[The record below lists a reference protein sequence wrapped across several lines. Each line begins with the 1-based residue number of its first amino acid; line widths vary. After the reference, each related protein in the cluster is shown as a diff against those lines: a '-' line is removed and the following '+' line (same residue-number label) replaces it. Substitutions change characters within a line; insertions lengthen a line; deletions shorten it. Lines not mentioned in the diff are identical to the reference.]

1 MGKPPG
7 PTHAVARDA
16 LEAYKQA
23 RLAFVNALN
32 EMLRKDDPSLDAAL
46 LDGECLALLHRP
58 LVQDIV
64 PGIQTSAL
72 AAMRALAS
80 RVDRAGDVLA
90 TPETLKKIV
99 SSLSHADPNV
109 VVAGCGVARALA
121 SKREAHVRALF
132 DAGALPPLREA
143 LDSLNPEILDAAAKC
158 AVAVAQ
164 ASPWAAERMLD
175 SPPPPASSPETEEKE
190 NRRVFAT
197 PSDASELSTAAV
209 HEKRV
214 TSEKHKQSGGKKEA
228 VRGKGHS
235 LLECLCSVSSDA
247 KTSLATRATIA
258 RFFEACAAH
267 GEALASR
274 VVRDADCAGAVTR
287 LARDAGLALAAGAG
301 AVRARA
307 TAFAAAA
314 EMARHADALAL
325 AVRDAGIVPDALL
338 GCCETNDLFVPEAAA
353 TREAATA
360 CLRALASKTPELAE
374 SLIEAG
380 AAASLTDSLSLEKG
394 GKRAALAAQTLGFLA
409 DYKPS
414 TAAAVCGADGGRA
427 LVRCLERAETGDVA
441 AAAAWALGCVA
452 RHGTNTAS
460 VLAKNG
466 AIRALLSCYAG
477 VQADRHLTLR
487 EKAKASLKAL
497 IKKCGGLE
505 TIDALVS
512 AETPGPILRHVLAE
526 FAERLGKDVAAKRAF
541 VTSGGLM
548 RLQGVLRAHDKDVA
562 AAAAAAKAAA
572 KGDVAGAAV
581 TSFSTSSAAIG
592 LSRPL
597 LDERALRDAKKIN
610 SVFPPDVVSYYLYC

>member
-7 PTHAVARDA
+7 STHAVARDA

-23 RLAFVNALN
+23 RLAFVNSLN

-58 LVQDIV
+58 LAQDIV

-90 TPETLKKIV
+90 TPETLGKIV
-99 SSLSHADPNV
+99 SSLSHADPAV

-132 DAGALPPLREA
+132 DAGALPPLRRA
-143 LDSLNPEILDAAAKC
+143 LDALNPEILEAAAKC

-164 ASPWAAERMLD
+164 ASPWAAERLLD
-175 SPPPPASSPETEEKE
+175 APPARAARAPADEDEDDDADEENDTRKTSSTREIRPGRFDAVIKPIKP
-190 NRRVFAT
+190 AT
-197 PSDASELSTAAV
+197 
-209 HEKRV
+209 
-214 TSEKHKQSGGKKEA
+214 
-228 VRGKGHS
+228 
-235 LLECLCSVSSDA
+235 LLECLCSASANA
-247 KTSLATRATIA
+247 KTSLSTRATIA
-258 RFFEACAAH
+258 RLFEACAAH

-274 VVRDADCAGAVTR
+274 VARDADCAGAVTR

-301 AVRARA
+301 AARARA

-325 AVRDAGIVPDALL
+325 AVRDAGVLREALV
-338 GCCETNDLFVPEAAA
+338 GCCERSDAFPVEAAA

-360 CLRALASKTPELAE
+360 LLRALASKTPELAT

-380 AAASLTDSLSLEKG
+380 AAASLTDSLAVEKG

-414 TAAAVCGADGGRA
+414 TALSVCGVDGGRA
-427 LVRCLERAETGDVA
+427 LVRCLESAETGDVA
-441 AAAAWALGCVA
+441 AAAAWALGCIA
-452 RHGTNTAS
+452 RHGSPTAS

-466 AIRALLSCYAG
+466 AIGALLRCYAG

-487 EKAKASLKAL
+487 EKAKASLKSL
-497 IKKCGGLE
+497 IRKCGGLE

-512 AETPGPILRHVLAE
+512 AETPGPILRHVLSE

-548 RLQGVLRAHDKDVA
+548 RLQGVLRAHEKDVA
-562 AAAAAAKAAA
+562 AAA
-572 KGDVAGAAV
+572 KGDIAGGAAV
-581 TSFSTSSAAIG
+581 ATSSAAIG
-592 LSRPL
+592 EARPL
-597 LDERALRDAKKIN
+597 LDERGLRDAKKIN

>member
-7 PTHAVARDA
+7 STHAVARDA

-23 RLAFVNALN
+23 RLAFVNSLN

-58 LVQDIV
+58 LAQDIV

-90 TPETLKKIV
+90 TPETLGKIV
-99 SSLSHADPNV
+99 SSLSHADPAV

-132 DAGALPPLREA
+132 DAGVLPPLRRA
-143 LDSLNPEILDAAAKC
+143 LDALNPEILEAAAKC

-164 ASPWAAERMLD
+164 ASPWAAERLLD
-175 SPPPPASSPETEEKE
+175 APPARAARAPADKDEENDVDEENDTRKTSSTHANKPEGGHAANKP
-190 NRRVFAT
+190 AT
-197 PSDASELSTAAV
+197 
-209 HEKRV
+209 
-214 TSEKHKQSGGKKEA
+214 
-228 VRGKGHS
+228 
-235 LLECLCSVSSDA
+235 LLECLCSASANA
-247 KTSLATRATIA
+247 KTSLSTRATIA
-258 RFFEACAAH
+258 RLFEACAAH

-301 AVRARA
+301 AARARA

-325 AVRDAGIVPDALL
+325 AVRDAGVLREALV
-338 GCCETNDLFVPEAAA
+338 GCCERSDAFPVEAAA

-360 CLRALASKTPELAE
+360 LLRALASKTPELAT

-380 AAASLTDSLSLEKG
+380 AAASLTDSLAMEKG

-414 TAAAVCGADGGRA
+414 TALSVCGVDGGRA
-427 LVRCLERAETGDVA
+427 LVRCLESAETGDVA
-441 AAAAWALGCVA
+441 AAAAWALGCIA
-452 RHGTNTAS
+452 RHGTPTAS

-466 AIRALLSCYAG
+466 AIGALLRCYAG

-487 EKAKASLKAL
+487 EKAKASLKSL
-497 IKKCGGLE
+497 IRKCGGLE

-512 AETPGPILRHVLAE
+512 AETPGPILRHVLSE

-548 RLQGVLRAHDKDVA
+548 RLQGVLRAHEKDVA
-562 AAAAAAKAAA
+562 AAA
-572 KGDVAGAAV
+572 KGDVAGGAAV
-581 TSFSTSSAAIG
+581 ATSSAVIG
-592 LSRPL
+592 EARPL
-597 LDERALRDAKKIN
+597 LDERGLRDAKKIN

>member
-7 PTHAVARDA
+7 STHAVARDA

-23 RLAFVNALN
+23 RLAFVNSLN

-58 LVQDIV
+58 LAQDIV

-90 TPETLKKIV
+90 TPETLGKIV
-99 SSLSHADPNV
+99 SSLSHADPAV

-132 DAGALPPLREA
+132 DAGALPPLRRA
-143 LDSLNPEILDAAAKC
+143 LDALNPEILEAAAKC

-164 ASPWAAERMLD
+164 ASPWAAERLLD
-175 SPPPPASSPETEEKE
+175 APPARAARAPADEDEAPTDANEENDTRETSSTRESTPEGRAANKP
-190 NRRVFAT
+190 AT
-197 PSDASELSTAAV
+197 
-209 HEKRV
+209 
-214 TSEKHKQSGGKKEA
+214 
-228 VRGKGHS
+228 
-235 LLECLCSVSSDA
+235 LLECLCSASANA
-247 KTSLATRATIA
+247 KTSLSTRATIA
-258 RFFEACAAH
+258 RLFEACAAH

-301 AVRARA
+301 AARARA

-325 AVRDAGIVPDALL
+325 AVRDAGVLREALV
-338 GCCETNDLFVPEAAA
+338 GCCERSDAFPVEAAA

-360 CLRALASKTPELAE
+360 LLRALASKTPELAT

-380 AAASLTDSLSLEKG
+380 AAASLTDSLAMEKG

-414 TAAAVCGADGGRA
+414 TALSVCGVDGGRA
-427 LVRCLERAETGDVA
+427 LVRCLESAETGDVA
-441 AAAAWALGCVA
+441 AAAAWALGCIA
-452 RHGTNTAS
+452 RHGTPTAS

-466 AIRALLSCYAG
+466 AIGALLRCYAG

-487 EKAKASLKAL
+487 EKAKASLKSL
-497 IKKCGGLE
+497 IRKCGGLE

-512 AETPGPILRHVLAE
+512 AETPGPILRHVLSE

-548 RLQGVLRAHDKDVA
+548 RLQGVLRAHEKDVA
-562 AAAAAAKAAA
+562 AAA
-572 KGDVAGAAV
+572 KGDVAGGAAV
-581 TSFSTSSAAIG
+581 ATSSAVIG
-592 LSRPL
+592 EARPL
-597 LDERALRDAKKIN
+597 LDERGLRDAKKIN

>member
-7 PTHAVARDA
+7 STHAVARDA

-23 RLAFVNALN
+23 RLAFVNSLN

-58 LVQDIV
+58 LAQDIV

-90 TPETLKKIV
+90 TPETLGKIV
-99 SSLSHADPNV
+99 SSLSHADPAV

-132 DAGALPPLREA
+132 DAGALPPLRRA
-143 LDSLNPEILDAAAKC
+143 LDALNPEILEAAAKC

-164 ASPWAAERMLD
+164 ASPWAAERLLD
-175 SPPPPASSPETEEKE
+175 APPARAARAPADEDEAPTDANEENDTRKTSSTRESTPEGRAANKP
-190 NRRVFAT
+190 AT
-197 PSDASELSTAAV
+197 
-209 HEKRV
+209 
-214 TSEKHKQSGGKKEA
+214 
-228 VRGKGHS
+228 
-235 LLECLCSVSSDA
+235 LLECLCSASANA
-247 KTSLATRATIA
+247 KTSLSTRATIA
-258 RFFEACAAH
+258 RLFEACAAH

-301 AVRARA
+301 AARARA

-325 AVRDAGIVPDALL
+325 AVRDAGVLREALV
-338 GCCETNDLFVPEAAA
+338 GCCERSDAFPVEAAA

-360 CLRALASKTPELAE
+360 LLRALASKTPELAT

-380 AAASLTDSLSLEKG
+380 AAASLTDSLAMEKG

-414 TAAAVCGADGGRA
+414 TALSVCGVDGGRA
-427 LVRCLERAETGDVA
+427 LVRCLESAETGDVA
-441 AAAAWALGCVA
+441 AAAAWALGCIA
-452 RHGTNTAS
+452 RHGTPTAS

-466 AIRALLSCYAG
+466 AIGALLRCYAG

-487 EKAKASLKAL
+487 EKAKASLKSL
-497 IKKCGGLE
+497 IRKCGGLE

-512 AETPGPILRHVLAE
+512 AETPGPILRHVLSE

-548 RLQGVLRAHDKDVA
+548 RLQGVLRAHEKDVA
-562 AAAAAAKAAA
+562 AAA
-572 KGDVAGAAV
+572 KGDVAGGAAV
-581 TSFSTSSAAIG
+581 ATSSAVIG
-592 LSRPL
+592 EARPL
-597 LDERALRDAKKIN
+597 LDERGLRDAKKIN

>member
-1 MGKPPG
+1 MGKLPG
-7 PTHAVARDA
+7 STHAVARDA

-23 RLAFVNALN
+23 RLAFVNSLN

-58 LVQDIV
+58 LAQDIV

-90 TPETLKKIV
+90 TPETLGKIV
-99 SSLSHADPNV
+99 SSLSHADPAV

-132 DAGALPPLREA
+132 DAGALPPLRRA
-143 LDSLNPEILDAAAKC
+143 LDALNPEILEAAAKC

-164 ASPWAAERMLD
+164 ASPWAAERLLD
-175 SPPPPASSPETEEKE
+175 APPARAARAPADEDEAPTDANEENDTRKTSSTRESTPEG
-190 NRRVFAT
+190 RVANKPAT
-197 PSDASELSTAAV
+197 
-209 HEKRV
+209 
-214 TSEKHKQSGGKKEA
+214 
-228 VRGKGHS
+228 
-235 LLECLCSVSSDA
+235 LLECLCLASANA
-247 KTSLATRATIA
+247 KTSLSTRATIA
-258 RFFEACAAH
+258 RLFEACAAH

-301 AVRARA
+301 AARARA

-325 AVRDAGIVPDALL
+325 AVRDAGVLREALV
-338 GCCETNDLFVPEAAA
+338 GCCERVDAFPVEAAA

-360 CLRALASKTPELAE
+360 LLRALASKTPELAT

-380 AAASLTDSLSLEKG
+380 AAASLTDSLAMEKG

-414 TAAAVCGADGGRA
+414 TALSVCGVDGGRA
-427 LVRCLERAETGDVA
+427 LVRCLESAETGDVA
-441 AAAAWALGCVA
+441 AAAAWALGCIA
-452 RHGTNTAS
+452 RHGTPTAS

-466 AIRALLSCYAG
+466 AIGALLRCYAG

-487 EKAKASLKAL
+487 EKAKASLKSL
-497 IKKCGGLE
+497 IRKCGGLE

-512 AETPGPILRHVLAE
+512 AETPGPILRHVLSE

-548 RLQGVLRAHDKDVA
+548 RLQGVLRAHEKDVA
-562 AAAAAAKAAA
+562 AAA
-572 KGDVAGAAV
+572 KGDVAGGAAV
-581 TSFSTSSAAIG
+581 ATSSAVIG
-592 LSRPL
+592 EARPL
-597 LDERALRDAKKIN
+597 LDERGLRDAKKIN

>member
-7 PTHAVARDA
+7 STHAVARDA

-23 RLAFVNALN
+23 RLAFVNSLN

-58 LVQDIV
+58 LAQDIV

-90 TPETLKKIV
+90 TPETLGKIV
-99 SSLSHADPNV
+99 SSLSHADPAV

-132 DAGALPPLREA
+132 DAGALPPLRRA
-143 LDSLNPEILDAAAKC
+143 LDALNPEILEAAAKC

-164 ASPWAAERMLD
+164 ASPWAAERLLD
-175 SPPPPASSPETEEKE
+175 APPARAARAPADEDEAPTDANEENDTRETSSTRESTPEGRAANKP
-190 NRRVFAT
+190 AT
-197 PSDASELSTAAV
+197 
-209 HEKRV
+209 
-214 TSEKHKQSGGKKEA
+214 
-228 VRGKGHS
+228 
-235 LLECLCSVSSDA
+235 LLECLCSASANA
-247 KTSLATRATIA
+247 KTSLSTRATIA
-258 RFFEACAAH
+258 RLFEACAAH

-325 AVRDAGIVPDALL
+325 AVRDAGVLREALV
-338 GCCETNDLFVPEAAA
+338 GCCERSDAFPVEAAA

-360 CLRALASKTPELAE
+360 LLRALASKTPELAT

-380 AAASLTDSLSLEKG
+380 AAASLTDSLAMEKG

-414 TAAAVCGADGGRA
+414 TALSVCGVDGGRA
-427 LVRCLERAETGDVA
+427 LVRCLESAETGDVA
-441 AAAAWALGCVA
+441 AAAAWALGCIA
-452 RHGTNTAS
+452 RHGTPTAS

-466 AIRALLSCYAG
+466 AIGALLRCYAG

-487 EKAKASLKAL
+487 EKAKASLKSL
-497 IKKCGGLE
+497 IRKCGGLE

-512 AETPGPILRHVLAE
+512 AETPGPILRHVLSE

-548 RLQGVLRAHDKDVA
+548 RLQGVLRAHEKDVA
-562 AAAAAAKAAA
+562 AAA
-572 KGDVAGAAV
+572 KGDVAGGAAV
-581 TSFSTSSAAIG
+581 ATSSAVIG
-592 LSRPL
+592 EARPL
-597 LDERALRDAKKIN
+597 LDERGLRDAKKIN

>member
-175 SPPPPASSPETEEKE
+175 SPPPPRREETEEKE
-190 NRRVFAT
+190 NRREDAT
-197 PSDASELSTAAV
+197 PGDASELSTAAV

-214 TSEKHKQSGGKKEA
+214 TSEKHKQRVSKT

-338 GCCETNDLFVPEAAA
+338 GCCETNDSFVPEAAA

-427 LVRCLERAETGDVA
+427 LVSCLERAETGDVA

-477 VQADRHLTLR
+477 VQADRHTTLR

-512 AETPGPILRHVLAE
+512 AETPGPILRHVLSE

-548 RLQGVLRAHDKDVA
+548 RLQGVLRAHEKDKD

-572 KGDVAGAAV
+572 KGDVAGAAG

-592 LSRPL
+592 LLRPL

>member
-7 PTHAVARDA
+7 STHAVARDA

-23 RLAFVNALN
+23 RLAFVNSLN

-58 LVQDIV
+58 LAQDIV

-90 TPETLKKIV
+90 TPETLGKIV
-99 SSLSHADPNV
+99 SSLSHADPAV

-132 DAGALPPLREA
+132 DAGVLPPLRRA
-143 LDSLNPEILDAAAKC
+143 LDALNPEILEAAAKC

-164 ASPWAAERMLD
+164 ASPWAAERLLD
-175 SPPPPASSPETEEKE
+175 APPARAARAPADEDEAPTDANEENDTRKTSSTRESTPEGRAANKP
-190 NRRVFAT
+190 AT
-197 PSDASELSTAAV
+197 
-209 HEKRV
+209 
-214 TSEKHKQSGGKKEA
+214 
-228 VRGKGHS
+228 
-235 LLECLCSVSSDA
+235 LLECLCSASANA
-247 KTSLATRATIA
+247 KTSLSTRATIA
-258 RFFEACAAH
+258 RLFEACAAH

-301 AVRARA
+301 AARARA

-325 AVRDAGIVPDALL
+325 AVRDAGVLREALV
-338 GCCETNDLFVPEAAA
+338 GCCERSDAFPVEAAA

-360 CLRALASKTPELAE
+360 SLRALASKTPELAT

-380 AAASLTDSLSLEKG
+380 AAASLTDSLAMEKG

-414 TAAAVCGADGGRA
+414 TALSVCGVDGGRA
-427 LVRCLERAETGDVA
+427 LVRCLESAETGDVA
-441 AAAAWALGCVA
+441 AAAAWALGCIA
-452 RHGTNTAS
+452 RHGTPTAS

-466 AIRALLSCYAG
+466 AIGALLRCYAG

-487 EKAKASLKAL
+487 EKAKASLKSL
-497 IKKCGGLE
+497 IRKCGGLE

-512 AETPGPILRHVLAE
+512 AETPGPILRHVLSE

-548 RLQGVLRAHDKDVA
+548 RLQGVLRAHEKDVA
-562 AAAAAAKAAA
+562 AAA
-572 KGDVAGAAV
+572 KGDVAGGAAV
-581 TSFSTSSAAIG
+581 ATSSAVIG
-592 LSRPL
+592 EARPL
-597 LDERALRDAKKIN
+597 LDERGLRDAKKIN

>member
-7 PTHAVARDA
+7 STHAVARDA

-23 RLAFVNALN
+23 RLAFVNSLN

-58 LVQDIV
+58 LAQDIV

-90 TPETLKKIV
+90 TPETLGKIV
-99 SSLSHADPNV
+99 SSLSHADPAV

-132 DAGALPPLREA
+132 DAGALPPLRRA
-143 LDSLNPEILDAAAKC
+143 LDALNPEILEAAAKC

-164 ASPWAAERMLD
+164 ASPWAAERLLD
-175 SPPPPASSPETEEKE
+175 APPARAARAPADEDEAPTDANEENDTRETSSTRESTPEGRAANKP
-190 NRRVFAT
+190 AT
-197 PSDASELSTAAV
+197 
-209 HEKRV
+209 
-214 TSEKHKQSGGKKEA
+214 
-228 VRGKGHS
+228 
-235 LLECLCSVSSDA
+235 LLECLCSASANA
-247 KTSLATRATIA
+247 KTSLSTRATIA
-258 RFFEACAAH
+258 RLFEACAAH

-301 AVRARA
+301 VARARA

-325 AVRDAGIVPDALL
+325 AVRDAGVLREALV
-338 GCCETNDLFVPEAAA
+338 GCCECSDAFPVEAAA

-360 CLRALASKTPELAE
+360 LLRALASKTPELAT

-380 AAASLTDSLSLEKG
+380 AAASLTDSLAMEKG

-414 TAAAVCGADGGRA
+414 TALSVCGVDGGRA
-427 LVRCLERAETGDVA
+427 LVRCLESAETGDVA
-441 AAAAWALGCVA
+441 AAAAWALGCIA
-452 RHGTNTAS
+452 RHGTPTAS

-466 AIRALLSCYAG
+466 AIGALLRCYAG

-487 EKAKASLKAL
+487 EKAKASLKSL
-497 IKKCGGLE
+497 IRKCGGLE

-512 AETPGPILRHVLAE
+512 AETPGPILRHVLSE

-548 RLQGVLRAHDKDVA
+548 RLQGVLRAHEKDVA
-562 AAAAAAKAAA
+562 AAA
-572 KGDVAGAAV
+572 KGDIAGGAAV
-581 TSFSTSSAAIG
+581 ATSSAAIG
-592 LSRPL
+592 EARPL
-597 LDERALRDAKKIN
+597 LDERGLRDAKKIN

>member
-7 PTHAVARDA
+7 STHAVARDA

-23 RLAFVNALN
+23 RLAFVNSLN

-58 LVQDIV
+58 LAQDIV

-90 TPETLKKIV
+90 TPETLGKIV
-99 SSLSHADPNV
+99 SSLSHADPAV

-132 DAGALPPLREA
+132 DAGALPPLRRA
-143 LDSLNPEILDAAAKC
+143 LDALNPEILEAAAKC

-164 ASPWAAERMLD
+164 ASPWAAERLLD
-175 SPPPPASSPETEEKE
+175 APPARAARAPADEDEAPTDANEENDTRETSSARESTPEGRAANKP
-190 NRRVFAT
+190 AT
-197 PSDASELSTAAV
+197 
-209 HEKRV
+209 
-214 TSEKHKQSGGKKEA
+214 
-228 VRGKGHS
+228 
-235 LLECLCSVSSDA
+235 LLECLCSASANA
-247 KTSLATRATIA
+247 KTSLSTRATIA
-258 RFFEACAAH
+258 RLFEACAAH

-301 AVRARA
+301 AARARA

-325 AVRDAGIVPDALL
+325 AVRDAGVLREALV
-338 GCCETNDLFVPEAAA
+338 GCCERSDAFPVEAAA

-360 CLRALASKTPELAE
+360 LLRALASKTPELAT

-380 AAASLTDSLSLEKG
+380 AAASLTDSLAMEKG

-414 TAAAVCGADGGRA
+414 TALSVCGVDGGRA
-427 LVRCLERAETGDVA
+427 LVRCLESAETGDVA
-441 AAAAWALGCVA
+441 AAAAWALGCIA
-452 RHGTNTAS
+452 RHGTPTAS

-466 AIRALLSCYAG
+466 AIGALLRCYAG

-487 EKAKASLKAL
+487 EKAKASLKSL
-497 IKKCGGLE
+497 IRKCGGLE

-512 AETPGPILRHVLAE
+512 AETPGPILRHVLSE

-548 RLQGVLRAHDKDVA
+548 RLQGVLRAHEKDVA
-562 AAAAAAKAAA
+562 AAA
-572 KGDVAGAAV
+572 KGDVAGGAAV
-581 TSFSTSSAAIG
+581 ATSSAVIG
-592 LSRPL
+592 EARPL
-597 LDERALRDAKKIN
+597 LDERGLRDAKKIN

>member
-7 PTHAVARDA
+7 STHAVARDA

-23 RLAFVNALN
+23 RLAFVNSLN

-58 LVQDIV
+58 LAQDIV

-90 TPETLKKIV
+90 TPETLGKIV
-99 SSLSHADPNV
+99 SSLSHADPAV

-132 DAGALPPLREA
+132 DAGALPPLRRA
-143 LDSLNPEILDAAAKC
+143 LDALNPEILEAAAKC

-164 ASPWAAERMLD
+164 ASPWAAERLLD
-175 SPPPPASSPETEEKE
+175 APPARAARAPADEDEAPTDANEENDTRKTSSTRESTPEGRAANKP
-190 NRRVFAT
+190 AT
-197 PSDASELSTAAV
+197 
-209 HEKRV
+209 
-214 TSEKHKQSGGKKEA
+214 
-228 VRGKGHS
+228 
-235 LLECLCSVSSDA
+235 LLECLCSASANA
-247 KTSLATRATIA
+247 KTSLSTRATIA
-258 RFFEACAAH
+258 RLFEACAAH

-301 AVRARA
+301 AARARA

-325 AVRDAGIVPDALL
+325 AVRDAGVLREALV
-338 GCCETNDLFVPEAAA
+338 GCCECSDAFPVEAAA

-360 CLRALASKTPELAE
+360 LLRALASKTPELAT

-380 AAASLTDSLSLEKG
+380 AAASLTDSLAMEKG

-414 TAAAVCGADGGRA
+414 TALSVCGVDGGRA
-427 LVRCLERAETGDVA
+427 LVRCLESAETGDVA
-441 AAAAWALGCVA
+441 AAAAWALGCIA
-452 RHGTNTAS
+452 RHGTPTAS

-466 AIRALLSCYAG
+466 AIGALLRCYAG

-487 EKAKASLKAL
+487 EKAKASLKSL
-497 IKKCGGLE
+497 IRKCGGLE

-512 AETPGPILRHVLAE
+512 AETPGPILRHVLSE

-548 RLQGVLRAHDKDVA
+548 RLQGVLRAHEKDVA
-562 AAAAAAKAAA
+562 AAA
-572 KGDVAGAAV
+572 KGDVAGGAAV
-581 TSFSTSSAAIG
+581 ATSSAVIG
-592 LSRPL
+592 EARPL
-597 LDERALRDAKKIN
+597 LDERGLRDAKKIN

>member
-7 PTHAVARDA
+7 STHAVARDA

-23 RLAFVNALN
+23 RLAFVNSLN

-58 LVQDIV
+58 LAQDIV

-90 TPETLKKIV
+90 TPETLGKIV
-99 SSLSHADPNV
+99 SSLSHADPAV

-132 DAGALPPLREA
+132 DAGALPPLRRA
-143 LDSLNPEILDAAAKC
+143 LDALNPEILEAAAKC

-164 ASPWAAERMLD
+164 ASPWAAERLLD
-175 SPPPPASSPETEEKE
+175 APPARAARAPADEDEAPTDANEENDTRKTSSTHANKPEG
-190 NRRVFAT
+190 RVANKPAT
-197 PSDASELSTAAV
+197 
-209 HEKRV
+209 
-214 TSEKHKQSGGKKEA
+214 
-228 VRGKGHS
+228 
-235 LLECLCSVSSDA
+235 LLECLCSASANA
-247 KTSLATRATIA
+247 KTSLSTRATIA
-258 RFFEACAAH
+258 RLFEACAAH

-301 AVRARA
+301 AARARA

-325 AVRDAGIVPDALL
+325 AVRDAGVLREALV
-338 GCCETNDLFVPEAAA
+338 GCCERSDAFPVEAAA

-360 CLRALASKTPELAE
+360 LLRALASKTPELAT

-380 AAASLTDSLSLEKG
+380 AAASLTDSLAMEKG

-414 TAAAVCGADGGRA
+414 TALSVCGVDGGRA
-427 LVRCLERAETGDVA
+427 LVRCLESAETGDVA
-441 AAAAWALGCVA
+441 AAAAWALGCIA
-452 RHGTNTAS
+452 RHGTPTAS

-466 AIRALLSCYAG
+466 AIGALLRCYAG

-487 EKAKASLKAL
+487 EKAKASLKSL
-497 IKKCGGLE
+497 IRKCGGLE

-512 AETPGPILRHVLAE
+512 AETPGPILRHVLSE

-548 RLQGVLRAHDKDVA
+548 RLQGVLRAHEKDVA
-562 AAAAAAKAAA
+562 AAA
-572 KGDVAGAAV
+572 KGDVAGGAAV
-581 TSFSTSSAAIG
+581 ATSSAVIG
-592 LSRPL
+592 EARPL
-597 LDERALRDAKKIN
+597 LDERGLRDAKKIN

>member
-7 PTHAVARDA
+7 STHAVARDA

-23 RLAFVNALN
+23 RLAFVNSLN

-58 LVQDIV
+58 LAQDIV

-90 TPETLKKIV
+90 TPETLGKIV
-99 SSLSHADPNV
+99 SSLSHADPAV

-132 DAGALPPLREA
+132 DAGALPPLRRA
-143 LDSLNPEILDAAAKC
+143 LDALNPEILEAAAKC

-164 ASPWAAERMLD
+164 ASPWAAERLLD
-175 SPPPPASSPETEEKE
+175 APPARAPRAPADEDEENDADEENDTRKTSSTREIRPSRAAIKPIKPIKP
-190 NRRVFAT
+190 AT
-197 PSDASELSTAAV
+197 
-209 HEKRV
+209 
-214 TSEKHKQSGGKKEA
+214 
-228 VRGKGHS
+228 
-235 LLECLCSVSSDA
+235 LLECLCSASANA
-247 KTSLATRATIA
+247 KTSLSTRATIA
-258 RFFEACAAH
+258 RLFEACAAH

-301 AVRARA
+301 AARARA

-325 AVRDAGIVPDALL
+325 AVRDAGVLREALV
-338 GCCETNDLFVPEAAA
+338 GCCECSDAFPVEAAA

-360 CLRALASKTPELAE
+360 LLRALASKTPELAT

-380 AAASLTDSLSLEKG
+380 AAASLTDSLAMEKG

-414 TAAAVCGADGGRA
+414 TALSVCGVDGGRA
-427 LVRCLERAETGDVA
+427 LVRCLESAETGDVA
-441 AAAAWALGCVA
+441 AAAAWALGCIA
-452 RHGTNTAS
+452 RHGTPTAS

-466 AIRALLSCYAG
+466 AIGALLRCYAG

-487 EKAKASLKAL
+487 EKAKASLKSL
-497 IKKCGGLE
+497 IRKCGGLE

-512 AETPGPILRHVLAE
+512 AETPGPILRHVLSE

-548 RLQGVLRAHDKDVA
+548 RLQGVLRAHEKDVA
-562 AAAAAAKAAA
+562 AAA
-572 KGDVAGAAV
+572 KGDIAGGAAV
-581 TSFSTSSAAIG
+581 ATSSAAIG
-592 LSRPL
+592 EARPL
-597 LDERALRDAKKIN
+597 LDERGLRDAKKIN

>member
-7 PTHAVARDA
+7 STHAVARDA

-23 RLAFVNALN
+23 RLAFVNSLN

-58 LVQDIV
+58 LAQDIV

-90 TPETLKKIV
+90 TPETLGKIV
-99 SSLSHADPNV
+99 SSLSHADPAV

-132 DAGALPPLREA
+132 DAGALPPLRRA
-143 LDSLNPEILDAAAKC
+143 LDALNPEILEAAAKC

-164 ASPWAAERMLD
+164 ASPWAAERLLD
-175 SPPPPASSPETEEKE
+175 APPARAARAPADEDEAPTDANEENDTRETSSARESTPEG
-190 NRRVFAT
+190 RVANKPAT
-197 PSDASELSTAAV
+197 
-209 HEKRV
+209 
-214 TSEKHKQSGGKKEA
+214 
-228 VRGKGHS
+228 
-235 LLECLCSVSSDA
+235 LLECLCSASANA
-247 KTSLATRATIA
+247 KTSLMTRATIA
-258 RFFEACAAH
+258 RLFEACAAH

-301 AVRARA
+301 AARARA

-325 AVRDAGIVPDALL
+325 AVRDAGVLREALV
-338 GCCETNDLFVPEAAA
+338 GCCERSDAFPVEAAA

-360 CLRALASKTPELAE
+360 CLRALASKTPELAT

-380 AAASLTDSLSLEKG
+380 AAASLTDSLAMEKG

-414 TAAAVCGADGGRA
+414 TALSVCGVDGGRA
-427 LVRCLERAETGDVA
+427 LVRCLESAETGDVA
-441 AAAAWALGCVA
+441 AAAAWALGCIA
-452 RHGTNTAS
+452 RHGTPTAS

-466 AIRALLSCYAG
+466 AIGALLRCYAG

-487 EKAKASLKAL
+487 EKAKASLKSL
-497 IKKCGGLE
+497 IRKCGGLE

-512 AETPGPILRHVLAE
+512 AETPGPILRHVLSE

-548 RLQGVLRAHDKDVA
+548 RLQGVLRAHEKDVA
-562 AAAAAAKAAA
+562 AAA
-572 KGDVAGAAV
+572 KGDVAGGAAV
-581 TSFSTSSAAIG
+581 ATSSAVIG
-592 LSRPL
+592 EARPL
-597 LDERALRDAKKIN
+597 LDERGLRDAKKIN